1 MFESLFLG
9 VYFRF
14 YQYYIRVWEYL
25 FTKIKQITF
34 VYYIEGNTKKN
45 ITPNYYT
52 GYQINKY
59 KKGKF
64 YTKIYDIS
72 GTKHAAFTGNLG
84 QINKLVEHGNSDSSS
99 TSYYRDNIDVEK
111 NVAPKRKQIFL
122 TKNSEPINVDLVI
135 LDNYKLVVSKINNP
149 VTNLGEILKLM
160 GIDCTHVVILEMF
173 PFKKTIMAVADVDIN
188 ELYD

>member
-1 MFESLFLG
+1 MFQSLFLG
-9 VYFRF
+9 LYFKF
-14 YQYYIRVWEYL
+14 YQYYIRAWEFL
-25 FTKIKQITF
+25 FAKIKQITL
-34 VYYIEGNTKKN
+34 VYYIDGNTKKN

-59 KKGKF
+59 NNGKF

-84 QINKLVEHGNSDSSS
+84 QIRKLNQVE
-99 TSYYRDNIDVEK
+99 TKE
-111 NVAPKRKQIFL
+111 APQRKQIFL
-122 TKNSEPINVDLVI
+122 TKNSEPVNVDLVI
-135 LDNYKLVVSKINNP
+135 LDNYKLAISKINNP

-160 GIDCTHVVILEMF
+160 GIDCTHVVIIEMS
-173 PFKKTIMAVADVDIN
+173 PFKKTIMAIADVDIN